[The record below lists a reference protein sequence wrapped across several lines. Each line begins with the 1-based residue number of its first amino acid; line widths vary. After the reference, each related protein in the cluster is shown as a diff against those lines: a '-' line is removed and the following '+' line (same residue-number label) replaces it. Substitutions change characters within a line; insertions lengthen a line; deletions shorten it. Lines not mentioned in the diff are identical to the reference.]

1 MIIYKKNSEE
11 LVIPVGLGP
20 NVSPITGYELQMKRV
35 DSSTELQHVE
45 PDASYYG
52 LYRVIVDPY
61 ELDSKTVDASTEAQ
75 VITSSKDGLF
85 QVIVNPYTLESRSQ
99 TITQN
104 GEYSFTPDNKDGLS
118 RVDISVNVA
127 DIPAV
132 VQTKSVTYTE
142 NGEYSVE
149 PDEGYD
155 GLSHVDVSVN
165 VEISPELQ
173 EKTVDPSV
181 SEITVEPDSG
191 YDGLSSVTINPI
203 DSSLDP
209 DLSPEN
215 IKKDVEI
222 FGVTGTYEGQSVNNQ
237 SKTVDSSTTIQ
248 YVQPDEGYTGLDYV
262 AVNPY
267 TLESKSETIT
277 TSGQY
282 TYTAT
287 NADGLSEVTV
297 DVSIN
302 DSPELQSKTVDSST
316 TQQIVQADSNYDG
329 LSQVVVEPYTLDSKT
344 VNPSTNQQIITSDA
358 DGLSQVTVNAMNLQY
373 VVYNDYEHSAQ
384 NWVFSPSTGYDG
396 MSYVRVAKPYVK
408 QVEVNSSTNQQVIT
422 PSDWYCDLFGKVT
435 IYPYTTE
442 TDSSTLTQ
450 NGQYVFTPQNADA
463 LSQVTID
470 VSVAGQQIN
479 NQNKT
484 VDSSTVSQS
493 VSADNG
499 YTGLGTVT
507 VNPYTTE
514 TDSSTLTAN
523 GTYTFTPQN
532 ADALSQVTVNVSVNS
547 SSNTEW
553 VIQARRGIT
562 TDASNVSLT
571 ANRQLCYSHLCYGA
585 SGLVGLPLIADTT
598 LPYLASYELAF
609 YSCPVGGNVT
619 IPNLTQIT
627 GTSAL
632 SGTFHSTHI
641 TGVNFPALQ
650 DVSASNGLGSAFA
663 NCKSLTDASFPN
675 LISIKGFQAAV
686 NMFGDD
692 SSLANISFPSLEE
705 INGEE
710 AAQLMFHDCSSL
722 TSVSFPSLE
731 TIYGLNAAQNM
742 FQNCTSLTSAS
753 FPELQF
759 VDEPNE
765 VNVCGGMFDGC
776 SAYETLYV
784 PKLEATESNRMCI
797 GGICGGYDNI
807 RTLTCKPSFATSQR
821 SRLQGL
827 ENLTL
832 TGSITTDFD
841 LQYSGNLT
849 PQSILNVLQAIDTT
863 VQSPGGV
870 YFYHEGL
877 MVNDFQDGRIRT
889 AYDTAVAA
897 GWTIQN
903 LLFIDPSQYTR
914 VDYIESTGQT
924 LNLGNTLGR
933 YDAVYA
939 DYEMTAGDGGIFIGT
954 DGTGAYK
961 FGFGTDGLG
970 TLREH
975 YGTNGEDVFYGGS
988 GFNTRYQ
995 GCMGIYTDDV
1005 GGWTWSDFSYGE
1017 TYPAYNIDDYNGSGS
1032 NVLRFADAGNYGKI
1046 RSIKVYTNLT
1056 WAVNINFDINYN
1068 IMFYDSPIY
1077 NYIPLKRLSDNA
1089 YGLYETTTGVFYT
1102 AQGIT
1107 GGMDNNS

>member
-20 NVSPITGYELQMKRV
+20 NVSPITGYELQMKLV

-45 PDASYYG
+45 PDAGYYG

-85 QVIVNPYTLESRSQ
+85 QVIVNPYTLESRNE
-99 TITQN
+99 T
-104 GEYSFTPDNKDGLS
+104 
-118 RVDISVNVA
+118 V
-127 DIPAV
+127 
-132 VQTKSVTYTE
+132 TE
-142 NGEYSVE
+142 NGTFTYS
-149 PDEGYD
+149 PSTAN
-155 GLSHVDVSVN
+155 GLAQVTVDVSVD
-165 VEISPELQ
+165 
-173 EKTVDPSV
+173 T
-181 SEITVEPDSG
+181 
-191 YDGLSSVTINPI
+191 
-203 DSSLDP
+203 
-209 DLSPEN
+209 
-215 IKKDVEI
+215 
-222 FGVTGTYEGQSVNNQ
+222 VNNQ
-237 SKTVDSSTTIQ
+237 SKTVDSSTTMQ

-277 TSGQY
+277 ASGQY

-287 NADGLSEVTV
+287 GADGLSQVTV

-302 DSPELQSKTVDSST
+302 ESPELQSKTVDSST
-316 TQQIVQADSNYDG
+316 TQQTVQADSGYDG

-344 VNPSTNQQIITSDA
+344 VNPSTNQQTITSDA
-358 DGLSQVTVNAMNLQY
+358 DGLSQVTVNPYTLQNKEQHWSY
-373 VVYNDYEHSAQ
+373 ENPSYDYINITPDSSYNGLGSVKIFKPKTGPIEIVPRANGSMHWAQ
-384 NWVFSPSTGYDG
+384 NNNLYGYSVVTVDSVPTAIPENIKQGVEILGVTGTY
-396 MSYVRVAKPYVK
+396 
-408 QVEVNSSTNQQVIT
+408 
-422 PSDWYCDLFGKVT
+422 
-435 IYPYTTE
+435 
-442 TDSSTLTQ
+442 
-450 NGQYVFTPQNADA
+450 
-463 LSQVTID
+463 
-470 VSVAGQQIN
+470 AGQSVN

-493 VSADNG
+493 ITADSS

-514 TDSSTLTAN
+514 TDSSTLTQN
-523 GTYTFTPQN
+523 GQYVFTPTN

-562 TDASNVSLT
+562 TDVSNVSLT
-571 ANRQLCYSHLCYGA
+571 ANGDLCYYGLCYGA
-585 SGLVGLPLIADTT
+585 SGLVSLPQILDTS
-598 LPYLASYELAF
+598 LSYMGAYDSAF
-609 YSCPVGGNVT
+609 KFCSNITGNVT
-619 IPNLTQIT
+619 VPNLTEITSNGGRAMADTFT
-627 GTSAL
+627 GTNVTSANFQSL
-632 SGTFHSTHI
+632 QY
-641 TGVNFPALQ
+641 VNAP
-650 DVSASNGLGSAFA
+650 NGLNFTFS
-663 NCKSLTDASFPN
+663 NCTSLTDASFPN
-675 LISIKGFQAAV
+675 LISLEGNWVAQF
-686 NMFGDD
+686 MFTGCT
-692 SSLANISFPSLEE
+692 SLTNISFPSLET
-705 INGEE
+705 ISGRS
-710 AAQLMFHDCSSL
+710 AAEGMFFDCSSL
-722 TSVSFPSLE
+722 MSVSFPSLE
-731 TIYGLNAAQNM
+731 TIYGLNAAQSM
-742 FQNCTSLTSAS
+742 FQGCTSLTSAS

-765 VNVCGGMFDGC
+765 GSVCVDMFNGC

-784 PKLEATESNRMCI
+784 PKLEVTGSNSMCFE
-797 GGICGGYDNI
+797 GICGYYDNI

-821 SRLQGL
+821 SNLHGL

-841 LQYSGNLT
+841 LSYSGNLT

-863 VQSPGGV
+863 AQSPGTV
-870 YFYHEGL
+870 TFYNEGL

-889 AYDTAVAA
+889 AYNTAVAA
-897 GWTIQN
+897 GWTIRN

-924 LNLGNTLGR
+924 LNLGNTLGQ

-939 DYEMTAGDGGIFIGT
+939 DYEMTAGNGGIFIGT
-954 DGTGAYK
+954 DGTDFYQ
-961 FGFGTDGLG
+961 FGFGTIAEDGYSTLIERLG
-970 TLREH
+970 IGINEFPGAGAQL
-975 YGTNGEDVFYGGS
+975 
-988 GFNTRYQ
+988 NTRYQ

-1017 TYPAYNIDDYNGSGS
+1017 TYPAYYTDGYEGSGS
-1032 NVLRFADAGNYGKI
+1032 NVLRFADSGNYGKV

-1056 WAVNINFDINYN
+1056 WGINIEFDFNYN
-1068 IMFYDSPIY
+1068 IMLYDSPIY

-1089 YGLYETTTGVFYT
+1089 YGLYEMNTGVFYT